1 MEVKK
6 YNPFVV
12 MNKSTGFTRE
22 RSSKTKPT
30 GFTRERSSK
39 TKPKTESKPT
49 GSARERSS
57 KTKLEA
63 RGLWR
68 SIGETG
74 SRMDGV
80 LSLENKKKLDTI
92 YAKGFVKTSRK

>member
-12 MNKSTGFTRE
+12 MKKSTGFTRE
-22 RSSKTKPT
+22 RSSKTKP
-30 GFTRERSSK
+30 K
-39 TKPKTESKPT
+39 TKPKTESMPT

-74 SRMDGV
+74 SRIDGV

>member
-12 MNKSTGFTRE
+12 
-22 RSSKTKPT
+22 KTKPT

-39 TKPKTESKPT
+39 TKPKIKP
-49 GSARERSS
+49 
-57 KTKLEA
+57 KPQTKLEA
-63 RGLWR
+63 RG
-68 SIGETG
+68 
-74 SRMDGV
+74 

-92 YAKGFVKTSRK
+92 YAKGFVKTSRKQ